1 MWRIFGKRKKLRKPI
16 LVPDCHEDGLEMT
29 VIADLLT
36 PIVMGILLGGL
47 YAVIALGLSLIF
59 GVVKEINI
67 AHGDL
72 VILGSYFGY
81 VAMTIVGIDPILSLI
96 IGIPLLFGIG
106 FSIQKYLLNRAFKIS
121 MDATLII
128 AFGISII
135 LQNVYQVLWTPMS
148 RGLTTSYALE
158 SFSAGPISLPLVYL
172 LDFIVAIVVMFLLR
186 EFLRRTYLG
195 MAIRAAAQDWKA
207 AHLMGINTDQVF
219 AFTFGIATAL
229 AAIAGV
235 FLGLTFP
242 FTPVSGMP
250 FLIIALGVVVLGG
263 LGSIA
268 GTFIGGIAFGLAQTL
283 GGHFFGLAAQM
294 LVAYTMVLVVLAV
307 IPRGIFGR

>member
-1 MWRIFGKRKKLRKPI
+1 MSL
-16 LVPDCHEDGLEMT
+16 LS
-29 VIADLLT
+29 DLAT

-47 YAVIALGLSLIF
+47 YSIIALGLSLVF

-72 VILGSYFGY
+72 VILGSYFGF
-81 VAMTIVGIDPILSLI
+81 VALTIVGIDPILSLI
-96 IGIPLLFGIG
+96 IGIPLFFGIG
-106 FSIQKYLLNRAFKIS
+106 FAIQKYLLNRAFRIS

-135 LQNVYQVLWTPMS
+135 LQNTFQLVWTPLS
-148 RGLTTSYALE
+148 RGLTTSYALA
-158 SFSAGPISLPLVYL
+158 SFSAGPIYVPLVYL
-172 LDFIVAIVVMFLLR
+172 LDLIVAILVMFFLR
-186 EFLRRTYLG
+186 ELLRRTYMG
-195 MAIRAAAQDWKA
+195 IAIRSAAQDRMA
-207 AHLMGINTDQVF
+207 AQLMGINTNRVY
-219 AFTFGIATAL
+219 ALTFGISTAL
-229 AAIAGV
+229 AAVAGV

-242 FTPVSGMP
+242 FTPVSGMS

-268 GTFIGGIAFGLAQTL
+268 GTLVAGIAFGLAQTL
-283 GGHFFGLAAQM
+283 GGYFFGVAAQM
-294 LVAYTMVLVVLAV
+294 LIAYTMVLVVLAL